1 MIILKMLT
9 WKEQGVAEA
18 KKKYQVIF
26 HVDDFDEKRI
36 TMAFNNIVNLMD
48 DMRLEELEIELLVNG
63 PAIQAFR
70 KDNQTVADRVR
81 QLAARG
87 VNVMLCRNAI
97 HLYEIPEDELVEE
110 RQIVPAGVSE
120 LVRRQA
126 EGWAYIRPWCNNCWE
141 QLLLKLETLWP

>member
-1 MIILKMLT
+1 MT
-9 WKEQGVAEA
+9 DENQ
-18 KKKYQVIF
+18 KYRVIF
-26 HVDDFDEKRI
+26 HVDDFDEKRL

-70 KDNQTVADRVR
+70 KDNQTIAERVR

-87 VNVMLCRNAI
+87 VNVMLCRNAM
-97 HLYEIPEDELVEE
+97 HLYEIPEEELVEE

-126 EGWAYIRPWCNNCWE
+126 EGWAYIRP
-141 QLLLKLETLWP
+141 

>member
-1 MIILKMLT
+1 VFVRKQKILTEKDQTM
-9 WKEQGVAEA
+9 AEE

-36 TMAFNNIVNLMD
+36 TLAFNNIVNLMD
-48 DMRLEELEIELLVNG
+48 DMRYEELEVELLVNG

-70 KDNQTVADRVR
+70 KDNQLVAERVR

-97 HLYEIPEDELVEE
+97 HLYEIPEEELVEE

-126 EGWAYIRPWCNNCWE
+126 EGWAYIRP
-141 QLLLKLETLWP
+141 

>member
-1 MIILKMLT
+1 VRKQKILTEEDQTM
-9 WKEQGVAEA
+9 AEE

-26 HVDDFDEKRI
+26 HLDDFDEKLI
-36 TMAFNNIVNLMD
+36 TLALNNIVNLMD
-48 DMRLEELEIELLVNG
+48 DMRYEELEVELLVNG

-70 KDNQTVADRVR
+70 KDNQLVAERVR

-97 HLYEIPEDELVEE
+97 HLYEIPEEELVEE

-126 EGWAYIRPWCNNCWE
+126 EGWAYIRP
-141 QLLLKLETLWP
+141 

>member
-1 MIILKMLT
+1 VFVRKQKILTEKDQTM
-9 WKEQGVAEA
+9 AEE

-36 TMAFNNIVNLMD
+36 TLAFNNIVNLMD
-48 DMRLEELEIELLVNG
+48 DMRYEELEVELLVNG

-70 KDNQTVADRVR
+70 KDNQLVAERVR

-97 HLYEIPEDELVEE
+97 HLYEIPEEELVEE

-126 EGWAYIRPWCNNCWE
+126 QSWAYIRP
-141 QLLLKLETLWP
+141 

>member
-1 MIILKMLT
+1 VRKQKVLT
-9 WKEQGVAEA
+9 EKDQTMAEE

-36 TMAFNNIVNLMD
+36 TLAFNNIVNLMD
-48 DMRLEELEIELLVNG
+48 DMRYEELEVELLVNG

-70 KDNQTVADRVR
+70 KDNQLVAERVR

-97 HLYEIPEDELVEE
+97 HLYEIPEEELVEE

-126 EGWAYIRPWCNNCWE
+126 EGWAYIRP
-141 QLLLKLETLWP
+141 

>member
-1 MIILKMLT
+1 VFVRKQKILTEKDQTM
-9 WKEQGVAEA
+9 AEE

-36 TMAFNNIVNLMD
+36 TLAFNNIVNLMD
-48 DMRLEELEIELLVNG
+48 DMRYEELEVELLVNG

-70 KDNQTVADRVR
+70 KDNQLVAERVR

-97 HLYEIPEDELVEE
+97 HLYEIPEEELVEE

-126 EGWAYIRPWCNNCWE
+126 
-141 QLLLKLETLWP
+141 

>member
-1 MIILKMLT
+1 M
-9 WKEQGVAEA
+9 AEE

-26 HVDDFDEKRI
+26 HLDDFDEKLI
-36 TMAFNNIVNLMD
+36 TLALNNIVNLMD
-48 DMRLEELEIELLVNG
+48 DMRYEELEVELLVNG

-70 KDNQTVADRVR
+70 KDNQLVAERVR

-97 HLYEIPEDELVEE
+97 HLYEIPEEELVEE

-126 EGWAYIRPWCNNCWE
+126 QSWAYIRP
-141 QLLLKLETLWP
+141 

>member
-1 MIILKMLT
+1 VRKQKILTEKDQTMAG
-9 WKEQGVAEA
+9 E

-36 TMAFNNIVNLMD
+36 TLAFNNIVNLMD
-48 DMRLEELEIELLVNG
+48 DMRYEELEVELLVNG
-63 PAIQAFR
+63 PAVQAFR
-70 KDNQTVADRVR
+70 KDNQLVAERVR

-97 HLYEIPEDELVEE
+97 HLYEIPEEELVEE

-126 EGWAYIRPWCNNCWE
+126 EGWAYIRP
-141 QLLLKLETLWP
+141 